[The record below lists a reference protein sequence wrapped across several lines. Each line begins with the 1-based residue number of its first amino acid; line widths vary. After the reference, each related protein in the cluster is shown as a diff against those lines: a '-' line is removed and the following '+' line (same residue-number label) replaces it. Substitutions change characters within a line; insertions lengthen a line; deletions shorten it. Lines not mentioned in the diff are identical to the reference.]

1 MLCFGSFSHRNKAL
15 KSWSMLHVVC
25 WCTGVV
31 LCLHWAG
38 TCVHGIGY
46 KLISMSREGFECFVM
61 NCKCVLHRL
70 FGLLLLDYCIFSMIF
85 IAYFGVSMIE
95 VDKIVVSL
103 GTTRV
108 EIDGYSIM
116 LLVYPFYWLPLVCVV
131 QTL

>member
-1 MLCFGSFSHRNKAL
+1 
-15 KSWSMLHVVC
+15 
-25 WCTGVV
+25 
-31 LCLHWAG
+31 
-38 TCVHGIGY
+38 
-46 KLISMSREGFECFVM
+46 
-61 NCKCVLHRL
+61 
-70 FGLLLLDYCIFSMIF
+70 MIF